1 MTGSGGNAL
10 RRMDRLVAILIALQQ
25 RPETA
30 QSLADKF
37 EVSRR
42 TILRDMQALAEMG
55 VPIYA
60 EAGPA
65 GGFRLMEGYRLPPLQ
80 FDSREAITLLFALR
94 ALERFADTPFREAR
108 WTAIDK
114 IRAALPRKMLESIEP
129 VLERVEFAVPER
141 KVRAPHLP
149 ELMEHAAASRW
160 IRVRY
165 RSEQHDRLL
174 ELLPRRIY
182 AAHGFWYCEAYSPLH
197 GEVRTFRADR
207 MADVEAI
214 EPPAPDGQCGADRL
228 EEAERRNGADLRD
241 GGNRRNGADLRDGA
255 ERREGGDRSGPS
267 ERREPARAGR
277 TAAPSVRIVARLT
290 RRGALL
296 AEQDEHIGE
305 RVRQIADDE
314 WEVDFDCPAEEWNWA
329 ARFFFTLGMD
339 AEVKEPER
347 LRREIF
353 EMARR
358 LGERYGRSGGEEQGA
373 EG

>member
-1 MTGSGGNAL
+1 
-10 RRMDRLVAILIALQQ
+10 MDRLVAILIALQQ

-30 QSLADKF
+30 QALADKF

-94 ALERFADTPFREAR
+94 ALARLADTPFREAR

-114 IRAALPRKMLESIEP
+114 IRAVLPKKMLESIEP

-141 KVRAPHLP
+141 KARAPHLP

-165 RSEQHDRLL
+165 RSERHDRVL

-207 MADVEAI
+207 MASVEAI
-214 EPPAPDGQCGADRL
+214 EAPAPGGQGGANDGRDGADRQD
-228 EEAERRNGADLRD
+228 GADGRD
-241 GGNRRNGADLRDGA
+241 DASRR
-255 ERREGGDRSGPS
+255 GPS
-267 ERREPARAGR
+267 ERRKSARGGR
-277 TAAPSVRIVARLT
+277 AAAPSVRIVARLT

-314 WEVDFDCPAEEWNWA
+314 WEVDFRCPAEEWNWA
-329 ARFFFTLGMD
+329 ARFFFTLGTD

-353 EMARR
+353 DMARR
-358 LGERYGRSGGEEQGA
+358 LCERYGRPGGKAQGA